1 MVIVSKRTE
10 NGFCNDVNM
19 QHNVRK
25 LHEEYNNAEIM
36 QNYVGINEEQVM
48 NGLTGNKTLGTY
60 TRNII
65 TFRQCPAVET
75 NGECVIYMST

>member
-1 MVIVSKRTE
+1 
-10 NGFCNDVNM
+10 
-19 QHNVRK
+19 
-25 LHEEYNNAEIM
+25 M

-65 TFRQCPAVET
+65 TFRQCPAVGT
-75 NGECVIYMST
+75 NGECVMYMST